1 MSAQTFAHTSFLT
14 VCELSMMMMM
24 MMMMM
29 QLRKIA
35 DEMVTVGKQGT
46 LFARRRAQ
54 AVLRSDESI
63 AKVFDVLATRYK
75 DRAGGYTRV
84 LRYGVL
90 FWLVASVHL
99 SR

>member
-1 MSAQTFAHTSFLT
+1 
-14 VCELSMMMMM
+14 
-24 MMMMM
+24 MMM
-29 QLRKIA
+29 QLRKLA

-63 AKVFDVLATRYK
+63 AKVFDVLAPRYK

-84 LRYGVL
+84 LRCGGVL
-90 FWLVASVHL
+90 FWLM
-99 SR
+99 